1 MKVSKTA
8 KWNFNFLKTEGLIR
22 YWRTTKPKSRWQNP
36 KEVNKHSICG
46 CFCLLGIRPSRGAQW
61 ENELWLWRQWTQ
73 RGTKFKVLGLYKVE
87 SLLNHTQHTL
97 GRDFKGYTFRVR
109 MNRNKLAFLV
119 HITKWPG
126 ELQPLN
132 LGYMSPGL
140 MVPKASFRNT

>member
-22 YWRTTKPKSRWQNP
+22 YWRTTTPKSRWQNP
-36 KEVNKHSICG
+36 KEVNKHSIYG
-46 CFCLLGIRPSRGAQW
+46 CFCLLGICPSRRAQW
-61 ENELWLWRQWTQ
+61 ENGWTQ
-73 RGTKFKVLGLYKVE
+73 RGIKFKVLGLHKVE
-87 SLLNHTQHTL
+87 SLLNRTQHTL
-97 GRDFKGYTFRVR
+97 GQDFKGYTFRVR

-119 HITKWPG
+119 HITKWPR

-140 MVPKASFRNT
+140 MVPKAPLKTHKFLP